1 MSIRI
6 DHKGKKKPL
15 LCEAKKPETN
25 YEMHLR
31 INEEK
36 EFKDSKKS
44 NRAIKKLKKEG
55 KVQSICGFLQLA
67 EDKEDEW
74 VQSKKENFVH
84 NRSLRS
90 CTRRVRKAITK
101 PPPPPPDSSDEE
113 DNDVD
118 EHIDTCKLSDVHD
131 VLLQSDKRL
140 MEMDKYLEKL
150 ANCPILNATDSA
162 GRVTTPRADFP
173 SCFFSDDSNEDIYM
187 EDILSFRPF
196 CSANNKPIKRSRN
209 MKRKHQ

>member
-6 DHKGKKKPL
+6 DHEGKKKPL

-25 YEMHLR
+25 YELHLS

-36 EFKDSKKS
+36 EFKERKKS

-55 KVQSICGFLQLA
+55 KVQSICGFLTIQ

-74 VQSKKENFVH
+74 IQSKKENFVR

-90 CTRRVRKAITK
+90 CTRRVRKAVTK
-101 PPPPPPDSSDEE
+101 PPPPPTDSSDEE
-113 DNDVD
+113 EDNDVYESED
-118 EHIDTCKLSDVHD
+118 ADKFWNEMND
-131 VLLQSDKRL
+131 VLVQVNETLGEVENVVEQLKNDPRL
-140 MEMDKYLEKL
+140 NT
-150 ANCPILNATDSA
+150 ADSA

-173 SCFFSDDSNEDIYM
+173 SSYFSDDSDEDIYM

-196 CSANNKPIKRSRN
+196 RSANNKPIKRS
-209 MKRKHQ
+209 